1 MSCQRRLSLVL
12 QQPIQL
18 AKRIKDQAM
27 WNTQSLKSAVL
38 YFAVGISTF
47 FSLPLSVYSQEVDD
61 DSISTPATR
70 ELDLKFINAELAL
83 AKANLDLVLEENKKR
98 VGSYSLIFIEELKLR
113 IKLYEVWADEL
124 DNVNPQIIPIDI
136 QKAKGELKI
145 AQLRLHADKKLREIN
160 RNSVSEG
167 QINRRQLTVDAA
179 QAWLDKV
186 THPSYEKQPRDERI
200 QWRFVILGK
209 GFLEMR
215 LERQR

>member
-1 MSCQRRLSLVL
+1 
-12 QQPIQL
+12 
-18 AKRIKDQAM
+18 M